1 MDLCGG
7 GDAACRCRYCSYS
20 LFLLVAVVVTCDGIC
35 GFESAFHTSGRGGSD
50 CAQQLAVLLA
60 HCVRSTAFRLAIFIR
75 LRPVARRSRDN
86 LVRDRLFAFQS
97 IALDA
102 TLLILIN
109 RSFILNAARPYIVS
123 CFRCLRS
130 VTVDISARSLLKFC
144 STRNFTMI

>member
-1 MDLCGG
+1 MRPS
-7 GDAACRCRYCSYS
+7 AAVTVATRYSYS
-20 LFLLVAVVVTCDGIC
+20 WPWWSRVMVSVDSSRHSTRPAEVAATVRNSWRSCWHTVSVPRRFVSRSLLDC
-35 GFESAFHTSGRGGSD
+35 G
-50 CAQQLAVLLA
+50 
-60 HCVRSTAFRLAIFIR
+60 
-75 LRPVARRSRDN
+75 RSRDN